1 MEQEIWS
8 IFATLNIGTAIRGL
22 SGLFAIWL
30 SARFASVLMDKGAT
44 MLGKIIVSVFG
55 LCAVAMNVLFLMQA
69 QAVYI
74 NTTRAFVALRDSGA
88 EISANATSFAN
99 TYSASEPALSNTP
112 VFSVML
118 LSALAIILV
127 PMWFPNKK

>member
-1 MEQEIWS
+1 
-8 IFATLNIGTAIRGL
+8 
-22 SGLFAIWL
+22 
-30 SARFASVLMDKGAT
+30 MDKGAT

-74 NTTRAFVALRDSGA
+74 NTTKAFVALRDSGA

>member
-30 SARFASVLMDKGAT
+30 STRFASVLMDKGAT

-74 NTTRAFVALRDSGA
+74 NTTKAFVAL
-88 EISANATSFAN
+88 
-99 TYSASEPALSNTP
+99 
-112 VFSVML
+112 
-118 LSALAIILV
+118 
-127 PMWFPNKK
+127 